1 MALRKAVLCERK
13 KLCMLSGGGEIGDE
27 GGRGCKTALHHPVGR
42 DLSGRPRRGVCKWS
56 EVWIDLTGMN
66 GFIHPYFRPSRFNS
80 SSLITDYMDDTDKA
94 VIRAIVLQM
103 I

>member
-27 GGRGCKTALHHPVGR
+27 GGRGCKTALHHPVSG
-42 DLSGRPRRGVCKWS
+42 DPGGRPRRGVCKWS

-66 GFIHPYFRPSRFNS
+66 GFIPVRYFRPSRFHS
-80 SSLITDYMDDTDKA
+80 SSLTTDDTDKA
-94 VIRAIVLQM
+94 GGGP
-103 I
+103 

>member
-27 GGRGCKTALHHPVGR
+27 GCGGCRIARITRSDPG
-42 DLSGRPRRGVCKWS
+42 GRPRRGVCKWIRGR
-56 EVWIDLTGMN
+56 IDLIGMN

-80 SSLITDYMDDTDKA
+80 SSLTTDDTDKA
-94 VIRAIVLQM
+94 GGRAIVFQM